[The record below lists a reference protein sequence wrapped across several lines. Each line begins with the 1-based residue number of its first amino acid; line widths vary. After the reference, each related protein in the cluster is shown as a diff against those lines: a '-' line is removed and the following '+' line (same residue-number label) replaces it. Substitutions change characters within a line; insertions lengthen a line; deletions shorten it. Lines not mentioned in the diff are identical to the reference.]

1 MKKRPIRA
9 LTIDTPI
16 QADILR
22 SQATRQALFYKNCF
36 TKMAMQSL
44 AGGGMIPAFKRPS
57 GDNCPDTAVS
67 SGILSG
73 YVFNVAQ
80 SHSPQGEHLQGKEL
94 QDFVID
100 KIDDLKGQDIIAIDV
115 QGKSSI
121 TDCMI
126 ICTGTSTRHVAS
138 IADHVV
144 QESRAA
150 GMLPLGVEGEAT
162 ADWVV
167 VDLGDVIVHV
177 MQEESRRLYELEKL
191 WG

>member
-1 MKKRPIRA
+1 
-9 LTIDTPI
+9 
-16 QADILR
+16 
-22 SQATRQALFYKNCF
+22 
-36 TKMAMQSL
+36 
-44 AGGGMIPAFKRPS
+44 MIPAFKSPA
-57 GDNCPDTAVS
+57 GDICPDAGVS

-73 YVFNVAQ
+73 YEFKVLQ
-80 SHSPQGEHLQGKEL
+80 SHSPQGENLQGKAL

-115 QGKSSI
+115 KGKSSI

-126 ICTGTSTRHVAS
+126 ICTGTSTRHVVS

-150 GMLPLGVEGEAT
+150 GLLPLGVEGEAT

-177 MQEESRRLYELEKL
+177 MQDESRRLYELEKL
-191 WG
+191 WS

>member
-1 MKKRPIRA
+1 
-9 LTIDTPI
+9 
-16 QADILR
+16 
-22 SQATRQALFYKNCF
+22 
-36 TKMAMQSL
+36 
-44 AGGGMIPAFKRPS
+44 MIPAFKSPA
-57 GDNCPDTAVS
+57 GDICPDAGVS

-73 YVFNVAQ
+73 YEFKVLQ
-80 SHSPQGEHLQGKEL
+80 SHSPQGENLQGKAL

-100 KIDDLKGQDIIAIDV
+100 KIDDLKDQDIIAIDV
-115 QGKSSI
+115 KGKSSI

-126 ICTGTSTRHVAS
+126 ICTGTSTRHVVS

-150 GMLPLGVEGEAT
+150 GLLPLGVEGEAT

>member
-1 MKKRPIRA
+1 
-9 LTIDTPI
+9 
-16 QADILR
+16 
-22 SQATRQALFYKNCF
+22 
-36 TKMAMQSL
+36 
-44 AGGGMIPAFKRPS
+44 MIPAFKS
-57 GDNCPDTAVS
+57 LAGDICPDTGAS

-73 YVFNVAQ
+73 HEFIVIQ
-80 SHSPQGEHLQGKEL
+80 SRSPQGENLQGKAL

-115 QGKSSI
+115 KGKSSI

-126 ICTGTSTRHVAS
+126 ICTGTSTRHVVS

-150 GMLPLGVEGEAT
+150 GLLPLGVEGEAT

>member
-1 MKKRPIRA
+1 M
-9 LTIDTPI
+9 
-16 QADILR
+16 
-22 SQATRQALFYKNCF
+22 
-36 TKMAMQSL
+36 
-44 AGGGMIPAFKRPS
+44 
-57 GDNCPDTAVS
+57 
-67 SGILSG
+67 
-73 YVFNVAQ
+73 
-80 SHSPQGEHLQGKEL
+80 QGKIL
-94 QDFVID
+94 QEFVID
-100 KIDDLKGQDIIAIDV
+100 KIDDLKGQDIVTLDV
-115 QGKSSI
+115 HGKSSI

-150 GMLPLGVEGEAT
+150 GLIPLGVEGKEI

-177 MQEESRRLYELEKL
+177 MQEESRQLYELEKL

>member
-1 MKKRPIRA
+1 
-9 LTIDTPI
+9 
-16 QADILR
+16 
-22 SQATRQALFYKNCF
+22 
-36 TKMAMQSL
+36 
-44 AGGGMIPAFKRPS
+44 MIPAFKSPT
-57 GDNCPDTAVS
+57 GDFCPDTGMS

-73 YVFNVAQ
+73 YEFNVLQ
-80 SHSPQGEHLQGKEL
+80 SHSPQGENLQGKAL

-100 KIDDLKGQDIIAIDV
+100 KIDDLKGQDIIALDV

-126 ICTGTSTRHVAS
+126 ICTGTSSRHVMS

-144 QESRAA
+144 QSSRAA
-150 GMLPLGVEGEAT
+150 GMLPLGVEGENA
-162 ADWVV
+162 ADWIV

-191 WG
+191 WS

>member
-1 MKKRPIRA
+1 M
-9 LTIDTPI
+9 
-16 QADILR
+16 
-22 SQATRQALFYKNCF
+22 
-36 TKMAMQSL
+36 
-44 AGGGMIPAFKRPS
+44 
-57 GDNCPDTAVS
+57 
-67 SGILSG
+67 
-73 YVFNVAQ
+73 
-80 SHSPQGEHLQGKEL
+80 QGKAL

-100 KIDDLKGQDIIAIDV
+100 KIDDLKGQDIIALDV

-126 ICTGTSTRHVAS
+126 ICTGTSSRHVMS

-150 GMLPLGVEGEAT
+150 GLLPLGVEGENS
-162 ADWVV
+162 

-191 WG
+191 WS